1 MFCSKCGAPADND
14 ARFCDKCG
22 ALLDLPEL
30 TPRGAGIA
38 AQTAI
43 NGKRQLRIVAA
54 CIGVAT
60 LLILLLL
67 WGLYNRWAAKKV
79 EAEISEI
86 RYTQKELTQALGV
99 GALKPVEE
107 EGKNIDAVYETNE
120 GYRLICVYQWEQ
132 AGKVWAAVLMNDRNR
147 VSQVL
152 LRTAGSSV
160 SINRVVVESS
170 SFAQRFVHEDT
181 ISSVDVS
188 DCGELGEI
196 AKTAV
201 KTAVEWAQKNPAEQ
215 AAVPAMTDSSTQTN
229 NSDQPDSSSQ
239 TDNSSQ
245 TNAASSSVS
254 TAASSQVQSMPTQR
268 TAAPL
273 AALENMTVVKAYK
286 VKSGASSLRLR
297 EAPDVDSDIVD
308 LMWEESELFYLITQQ
323 NGWAY
328 GVYLG
333 QSGWCSTEWLVD
345 PGYPYEEQLP
355 SFLTPEQKLIYLQ
368 AATLYNATRW
378 GSMGR
383 DFSTEITINGFPY
396 SKCKYFLGKYVN
408 YENTVYSLFTGPHV
422 DAAFFDER
430 FKNQNGELY
439 ENSGDGGCILGIEL
453 QSYEFRLD
461 KQTVNQIDFTLIGY
475 YNDPYAKPYTKE
487 FPLTMVKGDDGKW
500 RFTLFA
506 SPGNGDISFS

>member
-30 TPRGAGIA
+30 TPPKGAGIA
-38 AQTAI
+38 AQADV

-54 CIGVAT
+54 CIGVAA
-60 LLILLLL
+60 LLICLLL
-67 WGLYNRWAAKKV
+67 WGMYSRWTAKKAEV
-79 EAEISEI
+79 EINEI

-99 GALKPVEE
+99 GALKPVDEA
-107 EGKNIDAVYETNE
+107 GKNIDAVYETDE
-120 GYRLICVYQWEQ
+120 GYRLICAYQWEQ

-160 SINRVVVESS
+160 SIDRIVVESS
-170 SFAQRFVHEDT
+170 SFAQRFVNEDT

-196 AKTAV
+196 AKDAVNTAV
-201 KTAVEWAQKNPAEQ
+201 QWAQKNPAEQ
-215 AAVPAMTDSSTQTN
+215 AAVPAVADSSAQM
-229 NSDQPDSSSQ
+229 NSSDSADSSSQ
-239 TDNSSQ
+239 TN
-245 TNAASSSVS
+245 TASSSVS
-254 TAASSQVQSMPTQR
+254 AAASSQVQSVPTQSV
-268 TAAPL
+268 AAPL
-273 AALENMTVVKAYK
+273 AALENMTVVKGYM

-308 LMWEESELFYLITQQ
+308 LMWESEERFYLIAQQ
-323 NGWAY
+323 NDWAY

-333 QSGWCSTEWLVD
+333 QVGWCSTEWLVD
-345 PGYPYEEQLP
+345 PGYTYEEQLP

-396 SKCKYFLGKYVN
+396 SKCKYFLGKYDN

-422 DAAFFDER
+422 DGAFFGER
-430 FKNQNGELY
+430 FKNRNGELY
-439 ENSGDGGCILGIEL
+439 ESSGDGGSLLSVEL

-461 KQTVNQIDFTLIGY
+461 KQTGNQIDFTLIGY
-475 YNDPYAKPYTKE
+475 YEDPYGDPFTEE
-487 FPLTMVKGDDGKW
+487 FPISMVKGDDGKW

-506 SPGNGDISFS
+506 SPGSGAIEFT